1 MGKIALNKVLG
12 KIYYLPE
19 EMQAFPESAIACY
32 KIKDKNG
39 NIGYCCVVENEI
51 DECIQN
57 GVYYK
62 CRDFAALVKIHYN
75 GGNGFAYKHQM
86 LYVCDRIDPRKIKI
100 VDYLKNERKVEYLY
114 HFTPCANLPGIVKYG
129 IVPKECLEDDA
140 NAICL
145 DDVRADGREDCS
157 SFSISFPNYQMLY
170 SRYNKSHIKHVIIE
184 IDIDCLK
191 SIDYDNMLFFPSNA
205 AKKEYRNLESDSFQG
220 LEAVKRMFDNNR
232 QGGIPDSYTTDPQ
245 AELLIRGKIPPE
257 KIHAIYLNR
266 KFMGED
272 YCSSSIP
279 SEFRKKALWDENGVW
294 FSPRCDYEKWKK
306 ESVNG

>member
-1 MGKIALNKVLG
+1 MGKITLNKVLG

-32 KIKDKNG
+32 KIKDING
-39 NIGYCCVVENEI
+39 NIGYCCVVENEK

-57 GVYYK
+57 GIYYK

-86 LYVCDRIDPRKIKI
+86 LYVCDRIDLRKIKI

-170 SRYNKSHIKHVIIE
+170 SRYNKSHINT
-184 IDIDCLK
+184 
-191 SIDYDNMLFFPSNA
+191 YP
-205 AKKEYRNLESDSFQG
+205 
-220 LEAVKRMFDNNR
+220 
-232 QGGIPDSYTTDPQ
+232 PQ
-245 AELLIRGKIPPE
+245 
-257 KIHAIYLNR
+257 
-266 KFMGED
+266 F
-272 YCSSSIP
+272 
-279 SEFRKKALWDENGVW
+279 
-294 FSPRCDYEKWKK
+294 
-306 ESVNG
+306 